1 MFFSCWRS
9 IHRKKIINQYDPLD
23 NVNIFTSK
31 VKADS
36 SLHAAISTVGTE
48 WFESPSE
55 ISVVIK
61 KALWYL
67 KNIFSWF
74 HLAQK
79 KMLVFLLMQCTQ
91 LKKKRIKLIT
101 YKIIWKDL
109 LLHSVLT
116 ITDYMISTGCP
127 STEKLQCKAV
137 WYSLLFK

>member
-1 MFFSCWRS
+1 M
-9 IHRKKIINQYDPLD
+9 
-23 NVNIFTSK
+23 NIFTSK

-36 SLHAAISTVGTE
+36 GLHAAISTVGTE

-79 KMLVFLLMQCTQ
+79 KMLVFFANAVYAI
-91 LKKKRIKLIT
+91 KK
-101 YKIIWKDL
+101 
-109 LLHSVLT
+109 
-116 ITDYMISTGCP
+116 
-127 STEKLQCKAV
+127 EKN
-137 WYSLLFK
+137 